1 MITTEPHPAAA
12 ALDDDALDEV
22 QGGKVLVRL
31 RNAGHFKAATSGDD
45 TGTDDGTMAG
55 G

>member
-1 MITTEPHPAAA
+1 MTPTERHPAAA
-12 ALDDDALDEV
+12 ILDDDALDDV
-22 QGGKVLVRL
+22 QGGKVLMRL
-31 RNAGHFKAATSGDD
+31 RNAGHFKAATSAED